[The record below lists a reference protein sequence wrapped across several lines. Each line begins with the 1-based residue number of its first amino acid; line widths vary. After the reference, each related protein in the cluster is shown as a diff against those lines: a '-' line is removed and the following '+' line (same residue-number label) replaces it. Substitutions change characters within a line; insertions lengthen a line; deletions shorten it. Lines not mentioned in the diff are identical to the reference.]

1 MVHRLLQLPGG
12 GQGVDDGVDAKM
24 AIAPEARGR
33 EVIEGA
39 NTHEDSR
46 RRVHRAFHPFVVSSG
61 TERANHG
68 SEPPL
73 RGDGPGPTRRSKPD
87 ATGDVRARSEE
98 RRVGKECGARWWQWQ

>member
-1 MVHRLLQLPGG
+1 MVHRLLQLTGG

-33 EVIEGA
+33 DVIEGA

-73 RGDGPGPTRRSKPD
+73 RGDGPGLL
-87 ATGDVRARSEE
+87 A
-98 RRVGKECGARWWQWQ
+98 GASRMPRGMCVPSGFSIASADTAAD